1 MQPKSVLKTKKSEFE
16 GILDD
21 EEVDAAEDSS
31 HPNNQESVAENNNV
45 SIINIK

>member
-21 EEVDAAEDSS
+21 EEADASEDSS